1 MLLTD
6 LQTFLVETIPH
17 ILFLIKK
24 RRSAD
29 AHHWT
34 VTLSNWQKQPP
45 EMFHKKNAVRKN
57 FAFFTRTTCE
67 TSTQVL
73 GRGWNKVA
81 GRKTSKFIKK
91 RIQHRCFPV
100 NIAKFLLTPV
110 FKDICV
116 WLVLKIIKKDFLEK
130 PPVTMIIKW

>member
-1 MLLTD
+1 MPITEQLLYQTD
-6 LQTFLVETIPH
+6 KSSHPRCS
-17 ILFLIKK
+17 IKK
-24 RRSAD
+24 MLF
-29 AHHWT
+29 
-34 VTLSNWQKQPP
+34 VKI
-45 EMFHKKNAVRKN
+45 

-130 PPVTMIIKW
+130 PPVTMIIAWAVKGQRLAVIDRWQALLAALQQPLIAF